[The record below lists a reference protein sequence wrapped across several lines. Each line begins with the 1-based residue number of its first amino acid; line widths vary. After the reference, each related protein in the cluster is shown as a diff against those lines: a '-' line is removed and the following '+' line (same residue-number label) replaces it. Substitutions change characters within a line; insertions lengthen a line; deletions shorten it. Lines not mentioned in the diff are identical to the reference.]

1 MTNSELDIA
10 QDLIKKEQEQAAK
23 ELLAGIVDLQ
33 DTLSMKFEEKFK
45 SEPECTPLMYANSSM
60 IQFADA
66 NPKFI
71 DAKPRSIRDEDR
83 KKILP
88 GQHAG
93 VFIIFGLGDGTIL
106 KVNFYGGLRSLAEQD
121 LKDKDTTL
129 ANSHTTRTDNI
140 IVQNTHINWQMNYV
154 NGPVVDSW
162 IVFDPN
168 NNGSF
173 KQSSLKID
181 GEYIDCHPE
190 VKNTDQGAQQIKD
203 EVFTSIG
210 KLTKLVPSSV

>member
-1 MTNSELDIA
+1 MPDSELDQAKDI
-10 QDLIKKEQEQAAK
+10 IRKEQEKAAK
-23 ELLAGIVDLQ
+23 DLLFGIVDLQ
-33 DTLSMKFEEKFK
+33 DTLCMNFEENFK
-45 SEPECTPLMYANSSM
+45 TEPECTPFMYANNSL
-60 IQFADA
+60 IQFLDA

-93 VFIIFGLGDGTIL
+93 VFLVFGLEDGTIL

-129 ANSHTTRTDNI
+129 AKSHTIRTDNVI
-140 IVQNTHINWQMNYV
+140 TQNTHINWQINYV
-154 NGPVVDSW
+154 NGPIVDSW

-168 NNGSF
+168 NHGSF
-173 KQSSLKID
+173 RQSSLKID
-181 GEYIDCHPE
+181 GEYIDCHPGIADS
-190 VKNTDQGAQQIKD
+190 DQEGQQIKN
-203 EVFTSIG
+203 EIFTPIG
-210 KLTKLVPSSV
+210 RLTKLVPSSV